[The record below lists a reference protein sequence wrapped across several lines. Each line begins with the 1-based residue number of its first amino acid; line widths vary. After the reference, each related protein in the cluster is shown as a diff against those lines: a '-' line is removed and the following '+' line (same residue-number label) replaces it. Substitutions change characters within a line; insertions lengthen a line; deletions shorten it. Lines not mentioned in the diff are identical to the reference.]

1 MKKPKLKKVAHILE
15 IGDIG
20 QPNIIEAFRRKIVF
34 DPQNVTIELGKLQNF
49 SRDQIMQEI
58 AEYPDLLDIFLM
70 EPHSNHLQIDSRQ
83 VALIIE
89 IANRTIQKY
98 NLAQKATELYHWEH
112 TYSIKIN
119 VKKNLFVIHAVT
131 FRIFTVLT
139 IKSSILRHIT
149 IDFQPI
155 RLYVLRFGSVRHS
168 FPLVTGGM
176 IFYVLSDGFRSH

>member
-1 MKKPKLKKVAHILE
+1 MKKPKLKKVAQILE

-98 NLAQKATELYHWEH
+98 KLAQTATELYHWEH
-112 TYSIKIN
+112 TLFD
-119 VKKNLFVIHAVT
+119 KN
-131 FRIFTVLT
+131 
-139 IKSSILRHIT
+139 KC
-149 IDFQPI
+149 
-155 RLYVLRFGSVRHS
+155 
-168 FPLVTGGM
+168 
-176 IFYVLSDGFRSH
+176 